1 MKRRKID
8 KNDKKNQEKHP
19 GGPLQRTGVSAD
31 SWNEA
36 LGSSIETI
44 PFGYLPTHRTI
55 LRRYRSLRMKNEH
68 ALTNDLIAILVNEI
82 LYRWNSARILTCAKN
97 RCHDQLRILID
108 DERV

>member
-44 PFGYLPTHRTI
+44 PFG
-55 LRRYRSLRMKNEH
+55 
-68 ALTNDLIAILVNEI
+68 NDDGGGGGKKGGKGV
-82 LYRWNSARILTCAKN
+82 K
-97 RCHDQLRILID
+97 
-108 DERV
+108 